1 MLPMTTPSIHVACL
15 CAAWCRLCDE
25 YAPVLRQVVAELA
38 AAGVPLRAHWID
50 IEDQADLLGELDI
63 ETFPTLVVFDDQA
76 LRFAGPLTPQ
86 ADTLRRVLRAT
97 LQQAEPTAQAA
108 AAGAAFEAFVQ
119 RLRQQ
124 PDIAAG
130 P

>member
-97 LQQAEPTAQAA
+97 LQQTGPTAQAA

>member
-97 LQQAEPTAQAA
+97 LQQAGPTAQAA